1 MKRVSVFLI
10 LILALALPAM
20 ARRVMWGVQTGWDTR
35 RLQLDSD
42 LFHVDNRSGWYV
54 GPQASLQF
62 ARGHLAL
69 EASLLYNQRN
79 MDFEENDTQEK
90 LTNRLSYL
98 VFPVH
103 LRYTFRILPP
113 LGIFIST
120 GPQWKRYVGRNQ
132 YVRLGD
138 EMDLRLD
145 PSTLSWNATAGV
157 EIFRHLLLSVTYNF
171 AIDQE
176 CWQRSMGEAIR
187 NFDIKRNSCQVG
199 LTCLF

>member
-1 MKRVSVFLI
+1 MKRGLTFFVI
-10 LILALALPAM
+10 ILALAFPAM
-20 ARRVMWGVQTGWDTR
+20 ARRVMWGIQTGWDTR
-35 RLQLDSD
+35 RLKLDSD
-42 LFHVDNRSGWYV
+42 LFSVGNRSGWYV
-54 GPQASLQF
+54 GPQASLQV

-79 MDFEENDTQEK
+79 MDFEESNTREIHA
-90 LTNRLSYL
+90 NRLSYL
-98 VFPVH
+98 VLPLN
-103 LRYTFRILPP
+103 LRYTIRIIRP

-132 YVRLGD
+132 HVRLGD

-145 PSTLSWNATAGV
+145 PSTLSWNAGAGV
-157 EIFRHLLLSVTYNF
+157 ELFRHLLLSATYNF

-176 CWQRSMGEAIR
+176 GWKRSMGGAIR
-187 NFDIKRNSCQVG
+187 DFDIKRNSCQVS

>member
-1 MKRVSVFLI
+1 MKRASAFFI
-10 LILALALPAM
+10 IILALAFPAM

-35 RLQLDSD
+35 RIKLDSE
-42 LFHVDNRSGWYV
+42 LFRVENRSGWYV
-54 GPQASLQF
+54 GPQASLQM

-79 MDFEENDTQEK
+79 MDFEESDTHDIH
-90 LTNRLSYL
+90 TNRLSYL
-98 VFPVH
+98 VLPLN
-103 LRYTFRILPP
+103 LRCTIRIIRP

-120 GPQWKRYVGRNQ
+120 GPQWKRYIGRNQ
-132 YVRLGD
+132 HVRLED

-145 PSTLSWNATAGV
+145 PSTLSWNAGAGV
-157 EIFRHLLLSVTYNF
+157 EIFRHLLLSATYNF

-176 CWQRSMGEAIR
+176 CWKKSLGDAIR
-187 NFDIKRNSCQVG
+187 NFDIKRNSCQVS